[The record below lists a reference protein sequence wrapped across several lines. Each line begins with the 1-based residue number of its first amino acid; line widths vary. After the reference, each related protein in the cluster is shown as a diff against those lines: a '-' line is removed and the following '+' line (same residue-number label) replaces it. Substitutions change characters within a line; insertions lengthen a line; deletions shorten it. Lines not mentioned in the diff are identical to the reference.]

1 MLEFLFRLVVETI
14 KFAFRLLMIV
24 GGLLFPALVNAGISV
39 VASTDEE
46 PGDEAMATPV
56 SCANTAFANGE
67 IDGFGL
73 RAYRD
78 MNGE

>member
-1 MLEFLFRLVVETI
+1 MLEFLFRLVVQTV

-24 GGLLFPALVNAGISV
+24 GGLLLPALVKAGISV
-39 VASTDEE
+39 VASSDDE
-46 PGDEAMATPV
+46 PADEAMATPV